1 MKFIHGDKISN
12 FIGFGLMLGL
22 ENQTETPW
30 SGSSCGNKLNT
41 WIIIVR
47 NKLYESSRRK
57 PGWRFTAGF
66 EFGGQIFQ
74 VCDILNIQNIWDSFL
89 ILVYGILIWIYK
101 GRAPDLWFL
110 ILLSM
115 LQNPT

>member
-66 EFGGQIFQ
+66 ELDLQRESSRSLIF
-74 VCDILNIQNIWDSFL
+74 D
-89 ILVYGILIWIYK
+89 
-101 GRAPDLWFL
+101 
-110 ILLSM
+110 
-115 LQNPT
+115 TTE

>member
-30 SGSSCGNKLNT
+30 SESSCGNKLNT

-66 EFGGQIFQ
+66 EF
-74 VCDILNIQNIWDSFL
+74 VIW
-89 ILVYGILIWIYK
+89 LVEHIYYVSGAK
-101 GRAPDLWFL
+101 HSYWALEPDLLTWDHHL
-110 ILLSM
+110 
-115 LQNPT
+115 

>member
-66 EFGGQIFQ
+66 EFVIFWTFK
-74 VCDILNIQNIWDSFL
+74 IA
-89 ILVYGILIWIYK
+89 GIVTR
-101 GRAPDLWFL
+101 RAY
-110 ILLSM
+110 LLR
-115 LQNPT
+115 

>member
-66 EFGGQIFQ
+66 ESQGRKPIFNAIEDTNSKPAVNRQPGSRRGG
-74 VCDILNIQNIWDSFL
+74 
-89 ILVYGILIWIYK
+89 LVEQDFYLY
-101 GRAPDLWFL
+101 P
-110 ILLSM
+110 
-115 LQNPT
+115 PP